1 MRIPDASSTSVEA
14 MVKFMYTGC
23 VPANISDMVADL
35 LHLADKYG
43 LECLKKACEKTLAD
57 DLTVEN
63 AINTIIL
70 TDRWGIRN
78 IAMAPG
84 LKKPLLIYSIL

>member
-1 MRIPDASSTSVEA
+1 MAEKEKDQLTIPDASPESVEA
-14 MVKFMYTGC
+14 MVKFMYSGSA
-23 VPANISDMVADL
+23 PANISDMVADL

-63 AINTIIL
+63 AMNTIIL
-70 TDRWGIRN
+70 TDRWGMRN
-78 IAMAPG
+78 IQV
-84 LKKPLLIYSIL
+84 